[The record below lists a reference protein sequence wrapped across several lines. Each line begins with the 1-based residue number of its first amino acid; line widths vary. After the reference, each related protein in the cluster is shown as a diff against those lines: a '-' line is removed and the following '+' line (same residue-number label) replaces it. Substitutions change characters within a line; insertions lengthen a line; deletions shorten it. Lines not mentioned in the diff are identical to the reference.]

1 MGNHWVYL
9 KQKDE
14 IIRFVF
20 WKAHFDREYFIYKGK
35 LYMIWSPVTYLWP
48 QCWKTS
54 LSSNTDKLQHKVEVL
69 KYLEA
74 KDGLANLA

>member
-1 MGNHWVYL
+1 
-9 KQKDE
+9 
-14 IIRFVF
+14 
-20 WKAHFDREYFIYKGK
+20 
-35 LYMIWSPVTYLWP
+35 MIWSPVTYLWP

-74 KDGLANLA
+74 KDGLANLAYEKRRRQNDFIWNMYI